1 MCIRDR
7 VSTQSTGVHFK
18 GMGNTVGSDERP
30 LLFNDLGKSDGKA
43 PPAKFPANLKA
54 WKLSS
59 DAHRRCV
66 TTMDPLDWAQI
77 DSFDPKC
84 CYLLLLSYAV
94 AETKAQLAGNVS
106 TLEAGILALAQSA
119 SGSLTPRGLSNP
131 FSSGEDNPSFVFMNT
146 AHKSHSFGVF
156 LWNGLQADPVVKAT
170 ALTKAFALERQLI
183 EQQDCLQQAH
193 NADATSLHTALL
205 NRPSAV
211 QRASSS
217 PDASALANTNELF
230 HWLLQGPRRSFER
243 HQDGP
248 WPHVA
253 QALAQ
258 PPPIPAPEL
267 EEPTAIK
274 PTLNIKTSTSSSPAT
289 KPKLTLPGLSL
300 HNLGAGRTTTQSSPA
315 KGMQSESAIRQGEL
329 DKYNHVCSQVLPYLF
344 VGARKVAEDKEL
356 LQQCG
361 ITHIVN
367 CAGMVMENC
376 HPESFKYLKL
386 HLFDA
391 KTEDLSC
398 LFYEVLAFVDAAKES
413 GGKCFIHCHQGVSR
427 SCTCVIAYIM
437 SRLKLTYE
445 ESFAK
450 TQEARPICNP
460 NTGFICQ
467 LLDFSRRL
475 TEPMAQ
481 PRAYRVVEH
490 APHVPDCNNIC
501 ARLVASEGNNLSHD
515 ECVVIHTPTRVF
527 LWIGT
532 AAKDECVAA
541 AKVHVQRL
549 QLFESA
555 PRSCDMVTDGAESSA
570 FWNAASLC
578 GFETPVAKPQATVL
592 PSGAPEPKGFELLKL
607 NMPQD
612 ANPEPASVRGPREPD
627 ATPQKKKPVENEP
640 AMYGF
645 PDWDEIEMFDMDDL
659 MPDQAFIVV
668 PAGRPP
674 ACVHVW
680 MGQEFLED
688 FGYAKGPEMAGE
700 FLALQSMPPETEVKI
715 EVEDEESDL
724 FWERFVNG

>member
-1 MCIRDR
+1 
-7 VSTQSTGVHFK
+7 
-18 GMGNTVGSDERP
+18 MGAAVGCDEKP
-30 LLFNDLGKSDGKA
+30 LPFNDLGKSQQRA
-43 PPAKFPANLKA
+43 APAKFPANLKA

-66 TTMDPLDWAQI
+66 TTMDEIDWAQMDAI
-77 DSFDPKC
+77 NPKC
-84 CYLLLLSYAV
+84 CYLLLITYAV
-94 AETKAQLAGNVS
+94 AETKAQLSGSAS
-106 TLEAGILALAQSA
+106 ALEAGILALAESA
-119 SGSLTPRGLSNP
+119 AGNLTPRGLSNP
-131 FSSGEDNPSFVFMNT
+131 FSSGEDNPSFAFMNT

-183 EQQDCLQQAH
+183 EQPDCLQQAH
-193 NADATSLHTALL
+193 SAEATSLQGALL
-205 NRPSAV
+205 RRPANVERGST
-211 QRASSS
+211 
-217 PDASALANTNELF
+217 DASGLASTNELL

-243 HQDGP
+243 HQEGP
-248 WPHVA
+248 WPNVA
-253 QALAQ
+253 QTLAQ
-258 PPPIPAPEL
+258 PPPIPASEQ
-267 EEPTAIK
+267 EPTTATK
-274 PTLNIKTSTSSSPAT
+274 PTLNIQTATNTSPAT

-300 HNLGAGRTTTQSSPA
+300 QNLGASRAATASSPA

-344 VGARKVAEDKEL
+344 VGAQKVAEDKEL
-356 LQQCG
+356 LKQCG

-367 CAGMVMENC
+367 CAGTVIENC
-376 HPESFKYLKL
+376 HPDDFAYLKL
-386 HLFDA
+386 HLYDA

-398 LFYEVLAFVDAAKES
+398 LFYEVLAFVDSAKEA

-437 SRLKLTYE
+437 SRLKLSYE
-445 ESFAK
+445 DAFAK

-460 NTGFICQ
+460 NTGFLCQ

-481 PRAYRVVEH
+481 PRAYRVARH
-490 APHVPDCNNIC
+490 APHVPDCNNFC
-501 ARLVASEGNNLSHD
+501 ARMVTSEGNDLNHE

-532 AAKDECVAA
+532 AASEECMAA
-541 AKVHVQRL
+541 AKIHVQRL

-555 PRSCDMVTDGAESSA
+555 PRSCDMVTAGAESSP
-570 FWNAASLC
+570 FWTAASTC
-578 GFETPVAKPQATVL
+578 GFVTPVARAQTTAPI
-592 PSGAPEPKGFELLKL
+592 GAPEPKGFELLKL

-627 ATPQKKKPVENEP
+627 AHVPVAKKPAGKEP

-645 PDWDEIEMFDMDDL
+645 PDWDEIEMFDTDDL
-659 MPDQAFIVV
+659 SPDQAFIVV

-680 MGQEFLED
+680 MGEEFLED

-700 FLALQSMPPETEVKI
+700 FLALQSMPSETEVKI

-724 FWERFVNG
+724 FWECFVNG